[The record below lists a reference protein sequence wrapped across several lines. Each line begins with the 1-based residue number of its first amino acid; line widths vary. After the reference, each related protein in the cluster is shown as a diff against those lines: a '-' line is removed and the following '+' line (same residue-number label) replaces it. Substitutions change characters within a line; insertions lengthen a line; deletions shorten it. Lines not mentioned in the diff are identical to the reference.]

1 MKMKLVNR
9 SPYYASALLALPFL
23 ACGTA
28 SAADEQVFKV
38 GITGPLT
45 GPQAAIGKDDENG
58 ARMALDKVNAQGIVA
73 DGKKVRFELV
83 SVDDAADPR
92 TGMTVAQN
100 LIDAN
105 VKLSLGPY
113 NSGVAIPTS
122 KLLNDA
128 GVLMATV
135 ATNPQITVQGLP
147 NVFRIAASDSQ
158 IGAKMGLYAF
168 NNLKLK
174 RMAVIDDRT
183 AYGQGVADEFV
194 KAAKAN
200 GIEIVD
206 REYTSDKATDF
217 AAILTKVKS
226 FRPDGIFY
234 GGYYSQGG
242 PLLKQMNR
250 LAMNQYLLGGDAICN
265 DELGKLAGSA
275 VDGKAFCALGGPVL
289 ESTPA
294 GRAFKAEY
302 AKRYNVDPL
311 TYSSSMYDGVMLLA
325 AAVKNA
331 NSTDAQK
338 VRAALQ
344 KSDVHGVAGN
354 YSFNENRDLKDSP
367 ITVYTFKNSAMTP
380 VADAGK

>member
-58 ARMALDKVNAQGIVA
+58 ARMALDKANAQGIMA
-73 DGKKVRFELV
+73 DGKQVRFELV

-100 LIDAN
+100 LVDGN
-105 VKLSLGPY
+105 VRFSLGPY

-135 ATNPQITVQGLP
+135 ATNPEITAQGLP
-147 NVFRIAASDSQ
+147 NVFRIAANDSQ
-158 IGAKMGLYAF
+158 LGAKMGQFAF
-168 NNLKLK
+168 KNLKLK
-174 RMAVIDDRT
+174 RMAIIDDRT
-183 AYGQGVADEFV
+183 AYGQGVADEFL
-194 KAAKAN
+194 KSAKAH

-217 AAILTKVKS
+217 TAILTKLKS
-226 FRPDGIFY
+226 FKPDGVFY

-242 PLLKQMNR
+242 PLLKQMAR
-250 LAMNQYLLGGDAICN
+250 LAMNQSLLGGDAICN

-275 VDGKAFCALGGPVL
+275 VNGRAFCALGGPVL
-289 ESTPA
+289 ESSA
-294 GRAFKAEY
+294 GGRAFKAEY
-302 AKRYNVDPL
+302 VKRYNTDPL
-311 TYSSSMYDGVMLLA
+311 TYSSSMYDGVTLLA
-325 AAVKNA
+325 NAVRNA
-331 NSTDAQK
+331 NSTDIQK
-338 VRAALQ
+338 VRAAL
-344 KSDVHGVAGN
+344 
-354 YSFNENRDLKDSP
+354 LK
-367 ITVYTFKNSAMTP
+367 
-380 VADAGK
+380 

>member
-1 MKMKLVNR
+1 MKMKNANCAQIVAFAFVAA
-9 SPYYASALLALPFL
+9 ASVASN
-23 ACGTA
+23 TA
-28 SAADEQVFKV
+28 SADDQVFKV

-58 ARMALDKVNAQGIVA
+58 ARMAIEKVNAQGIIA

-100 LIDAN
+100 MIDSG

-122 KLLNDA
+122 KLLNDSN
-128 GVLMATV
+128 VLMATV
-135 ATNPQITVQGLP
+135 ATNPQITAQGLP

-158 IGAKMGLYAF
+158 IGARMGEYASK
-168 NNLKLK
+168 NLKLK
-174 RMAVIDDRT
+174 RMAIIDDRT

-206 REYTSDKATDF
+206 REFTSDKATDF
-217 AAILTKVKS
+217 SAILTKVKS
-226 FRPDGIFY
+226 FKPDGVFY

-242 PLLKQMNR
+242 PLLKQMTR

-275 VDGKAFCALGGPVL
+275 VDGRVFCALGGPVL
-289 ESTPA
+289 ESTA
-294 GRAFKAEY
+294 GGKAFKAEY
-302 AKRYNVDPL
+302 AKRFNADPL
-311 TYSSSMYDGVMLLA
+311 TYSSSMYDGVMLIA
-325 AAVKNA
+325 NAVK
-331 NSTDAQK
+331 DAKTADIQK
-338 VRAALQ
+338 VRASLL
-344 KSDVHGVAGN
+344 KSDYKGVAGS
-354 YSFNENRDLKDSP
+354 YAFNENRDLKSSP
-367 ITVYTFKNSAMTP
+367 ITIYTFKSSAMTP
-380 VADAGK
+380 VTDAGK

>member
-1 MKMKLVNR
+1 M
-9 SPYYASALLALPFL
+9 LLALSFL
-23 ACGTA
+23 ATGSATA
-28 SAADEQVFKV
+28 AEDQVFKV

-100 LIDAN
+100 MIDSG
-105 VKLSLGPY
+105 VKLALGPY

-122 KLLNDA
+122 KLLNDS

-135 ATNPQITVQGLP
+135 ATNPQITAQGLP

-158 IGAKMGLYAF
+158 IGAKMGQYASK
-168 NNLKLK
+168 NLKLK

-217 AAILTKVKS
+217 SAILTKVKS
-226 FRPDGIFY
+226 QRPDGIFY

-242 PLLKQMNR
+242 PLLKQMTR
-250 LAMNQYLLGGDAICN
+250 LAMTQYLLGGDAICN

-275 VDGKAFCALGGPVL
+275 VDSRAFCALGGPVL
-289 ESTPA
+289 ESSKA
-294 GRAFKAEY
+294 GRDFKAEY
-302 AKRYNVDPL
+302 AKRYNIDPL

-325 AAVKNA
+325 AAVKSA
-331 NSTDAQK
+331 NSIDVQK
-338 VRAALQ
+338 VRAALLKVDQ
-344 KSDVHGVAGN
+344 QGVAGD
-354 YSFNENRDLKDSP
+354 YSFNENRDLKNSP
-367 ITVYTFKNSAMTP
+367 ITVYTFKNSSMTP
-380 VADAGK
+380 VKDAAN